1 MHTTAHVAG
10 KKKKVSSAYLWVV
23 KYWPLCMLGL
33 LCMTQYSLVQLRLF
47 HTTSLS
53 FFLFPFRCNKL
64 CYKEV
69 INEHGWTFRKYSVV
83 LSQRGTMSMTLTRWW
98 RNAVKHHIL
107 ICITLR
113 TKILTK
119 KLKWNAK
126 HKANLTDCIITSGSS
141 DGPISSAL
149 WDHLE
154 QTTTTTASRT

>member
-1 MHTTAHVAG
+1 MTAHVAG
-10 KKKKVSSAYLWVV
+10 KKKGILSVLVGGEVLAVV
-23 KYWPLCMLGL
+23 HAGL
-33 LCMTQYSLVQLRLF
+33 VVYDVVLSC
-47 HTTSLS
+47 TTKTFSHHVAF

-64 CYKEV
+64 CYEEV

-113 TKILTK
+113 TKI
-119 KLKWNAK
+119 WQE
-126 HKANLTDCIITSGSS
+126 NLNEMQCIKPIWQIASS
-141 DGPISSAL
+141 PRSPISSAL

-154 QTTTTTASRT
+154 QTTTTTASKT